1 MKKNYKAI
9 LAAMT
14 GNALEYYD
22 VMLYGFFATMLAPL
36 FFPSDNQA
44 VSYIS
49 SLGTF
54 AAGFVMR
61 PVGGL
66 VFGHLGDKFGRRFA
80 LVLSIFLV
88 TLPTLTIGLLPTYA
102 EIGIAA
108 PVILVIC
115 RLLQGLCVGGEY
127 SGASIFVIEYSKK
140 GKECFAGSV
149 LTSSGFFGGVL
160 GTFCGFLCTLSFM
173 PSWGWRIPFIIGALM
188 GVMGYYIRTRVN
200 ESPEFEKAKDEE
212 IEKIPLWSIL
222 EKRKINLFCT
232 VCIGATSLIPFY
244 LATVYMGVLMGS
256 KLHLTTSEIMLINIF
271 LALFTVVTIPVMGL
285 LADKF
290 GKEVQM
296 RNTSFLYVLLAYPL
310 FFFLENNFSLFNM
323 IVVQLTLLTLV
334 ATFGGP
340 SMALLT
346 TYFPVHERYS
356 GIGFGYALGGA
367 LFGGTT
373 PVVIASLNSWYAS
386 PYTPALYLIFSA
398 VLGILGVTFGKKQ
411 EVEQKIQSEPKVDT
425 FRYAKAS

>member
-54 AAGFVMR
+54 AAGFIMR

-66 VFGHLGDKFGRRFA
+66 VFGHLGDKLGRRYA

-88 TLPTLTIGLLPTYA
+88 TIPTLTIGLLPTYA

-108 PVILVIC
+108 PIILVTC

-140 GKECFAGSV
+140 GKECFAGSI
-149 LTSSGFFGGVL
+149 LTASGSFGGVV
-160 GTFCGFLCTLSFM
+160 GTFCGFICTLAFM
-173 PSWGWRIPFIIGALM
+173 PAWGWRIPFVIGALM
-188 GVMGYYIRTRVN
+188 GVMGYYIRTKVN
-200 ESPEFEKAKDEE
+200 ESPEFEKAKDEK
-212 IEKIPLWSIL
+212 IEKVPLWGVL
-222 EKRKINLFCT
+222 EQRKKNLLCT
-232 VCIGATSLIPFY
+232 VAVGAASLIPLY
-244 LATVYMGVLMGS
+244 LATVYMGFLMGS
-256 KLHLTTSEIMLINIF
+256 KLHLATSEIMLTNVV
-271 LALFTVVTIPVMGL
+271 LTSLTVCSLPFFGG
-285 LADKF
+285 LADKI
-290 GKEVQM
+290 GKENQM
-296 RNTSFLYVLLAYPL
+296 KKAAIVMVLMAYPL
-310 FFFLENNFSLFNM
+310 FVFLESNFSLTSII
-323 IVVQLTLLTLV
+323 IVQSIIILLNV
-334 ATFGGP
+334 AFVAP

-367 LFGGTT
+367 LLGGTT
-373 PVVIASLNSWYAS
+373 PLIIATLNSWHES
-386 PYTPALYLIFSA
+386 PYTPAYYLMFAAI
-398 VLGILGVTFGKKQ
+398 LGILGVTFGKKQ
-411 EVEQKIQSEPKVDT
+411 DAAIQSVSAVNELK
-425 FRYAKAS
+425 YARAS

>member
-1 MKKNYKAI
+1 MKKNNKAI

-66 VFGHLGDKFGRRFA
+66 LFGHLGDKFGRRFA

-140 GKECFAGSV
+140 GKECFAGSI
-149 LTSSGFFGGVL
+149 LTASGNFGGVM
-160 GTFCGFLCTLSFM
+160 GTFCGFIFTLAFM
-173 PSWGWRIPFIIGALM
+173 PTWGWRIPFIIGALM

-200 ESPEFEKAKDEE
+200 ESPEFENMKDEKK
-212 IEKIPLWSIL
+212 EKVPLWSVL

-232 VCIGATSLIPFY
+232 VCIGATSLIPLY
-244 LATVYMGVLMGS
+244 LATVYMGTMMGL
-256 KLHLTTSEIMLINIF
+256 KLHFTTSEIMLIN
-271 LALFTVVTIPVMGL
+271 LPLTVFAVCTLPFMG
-285 LADKF
+285 
-290 GKEVQM
+290 
-296 RNTSFLYVLLAYPL
+296 
-310 FFFLENNFSLFNM
+310 
-323 IVVQLTLLTLV
+323 
-334 ATFGGP
+334 
-340 SMALLT
+340 
-346 TYFPVHERYS
+346 
-356 GIGFGYALGGA
+356 
-367 LFGGTT
+367 
-373 PVVIASLNSWYAS
+373 W
-386 PYTPALYLIFSA
+386 
-398 VLGILGVTFGKKQ
+398 
-411 EVEQKIQSEPKVDT
+411 
-425 FRYAKAS
+425 

>member
-61 PVGGL
+61 PVGGII
-66 VFGHLGDKFGRRFA
+66 FGHLGDKFGRRFA

-88 TLPTLTIGLLPTYA
+88 TIPTLTIGLLPTYA

-108 PVILVIC
+108 PIILLTC

-127 SGASIFVIEYSKK
+127 SGAAIFVIEYSKK
-140 GKECFAGSV
+140 GKECFAGSI
-149 LTSSGFFGGVL
+149 LTSSGFVGGVL
-160 GTFCGFLCTLSFM
+160 GTFCGFICTLAFM
-173 PSWGWRIPFIIGALM
+173 PPWGWRIPFIVGAFM
-188 GVMGYYIRTRVN
+188 GIMGYYIRTRVN
-200 ESPEFEKAKDEE
+200 ESPEFEKAKDEK
-212 IEKIPLWSIL
+212 IERVPLWGVL

-232 VCIGATSLIPFY
+232 VCIGATALAPFY
-244 LATVYMGVLMGS
+244 LATIYMGVLMKS
-256 KLHLTTSEIMLINIF
+256 KLTLTTSEIMLINVF
-271 LALFTVVTIPVMGL
+271 LSGFSVFTLPIMGL
-285 LADKF
+285 LADKI
-290 GKEVQM
+290 GKEMQM
-296 RNTSFLYVLLAYPL
+296 KISCILYVFLAYPL

-323 IVVQLTLLTLV
+323 IIVQLVLLMLV
-334 ATFGGP
+334 ASFGGP

-356 GIGFGYALGGA
+356 GVGFGYALGGA
-367 LFGGTT
+367 LLGGTT
-373 PVVIASLNSWYAS
+373 PVIIASLNSWHES
-386 PYTPALYLIFSA
+386 PYIPVYYLMFA
-398 VLGILGVTFGKKQ
+398 GLLGILALRLGKKQ
-411 EVEQKIQSEPKVDT
+411 DAAIQSISEAEELT
-425 FRYAKAS
+425 YAKAS

>member
-44 VSYIS
+44 VSYIFS
-49 SLGTF
+49 FETF

-102 EIGIAA
+102 DIGIAA
-108 PVILVIC
+108 PIILVIC

-149 LTSSGFFGGVL
+149 LTSSGFFGGVI

-173 PSWGWRIPFIIGALM
+173 PSWGWRIPFIIGAFM
-188 GVMGYYIRTRVN
+188 GLMGYYIRTRVN
-200 ESPEFEKAKDEE
+200 ESPEFEKAKGEK
-212 IEKIPLWSIL
+212 IEKIPLWGVL

-232 VCIGATSLIPFY
+232 LCIGATALIPFY
-244 LATVYMGVLMGS
+244 LATIYMGTLMGS
-256 KLHLTTSEIMLINIF
+256 KLHFTTSEIILINIPLTAF
-271 LALFTVVTIPVMGL
+271 VVCTMPFMGL

-296 RNTSFLYVLLAYPL
+296 RTASFLLILLACPL
-310 FFFLENNFSLFNM
+310 FLFLENNFSLFNM
-323 IVVQLTLLTLV
+323 MIVQFALLLFV
-334 ATFGGP
+334 AAFVAP

-367 LFGGTT
+367 LLGGTT
-373 PVVIASLNSWYAS
+373 PLIIASLNSWYES
-386 PYTPALYLIFSA
+386 PYIPAYYLMFSA
-398 VLGILGVTFGKKQ
+398 VLGVLGVTFGKKQ
-411 EVEQKIQSEPKVDT
+411 EAEPRIQSGPKLDA

>member
-173 PSWGWRIPFIIGALM
+173 PSWGWRIPFIIGTLM

>member
-44 VSYIS
+44 VSYVS

-61 PVGGL
+61 PVGGII
-66 VFGHLGDKFGRRFA
+66 FGHLGDKFGRRFA

-88 TLPTLTIGLLPTYA
+88 TIPTLTIGLLPTYV

-108 PVILVIC
+108 PIILLTC

-127 SGASIFVIEYSKK
+127 SGAAIFVIEYSKK
-140 GKECFAGSV
+140 GKECFAGSI
-149 LTSSGFFGGVL
+149 LTSSGFVGGLL
-160 GTFCGFLCTLSFM
+160 GTFCGFICTLAFM
-173 PSWGWRIPFIIGALM
+173 PPWGWRIPFVVGAFM
-188 GVMGYYIRTRVN
+188 GIMGYYIRTRVS
-200 ESPEFEKAKDEE
+200 ESPEFEKAKDEK
-212 IEKIPLWSIL
+212 IERVPLWGVL

-232 VCIGATSLIPFY
+232 VCIGATALAPFY
-244 LATVYMGVLMGS
+244 LATIYMGVLMKS
-256 KLHLTTSEIMLINIF
+256 KLTLTTSEIMLINVF
-271 LALFTVVTIPVMGL
+271 LSGFSVFTLPIMGL
-285 LADKF
+285 LADKI
-290 GKEVQM
+290 GKEMQM
-296 RNTSFLYVLLAYPL
+296 KISCILYVFLAYPL

-323 IVVQLTLLTLV
+323 IIVQLVLLMLV
-334 ATFGGP
+334 ASFGGP

-356 GIGFGYALGGA
+356 GVGFGYALGGA
-367 LFGGTT
+367 LLGGTT
-373 PVVIASLNSWYAS
+373 PVIIASLNSWHES
-386 PYTPALYLIFSA
+386 PYTPAYYLIFA
-398 VLGILGVTFGKKQ
+398 GFLGVMALMFGKKQ
-411 EVEQKIQSEPKVDT
+411 DAAIQSVSVVNELK
-425 FRYAKAS
+425 YAKAS